1 MKAITLTQPWAT
13 LIAIGA
19 KRFETRSWRPR
30 HLGPIAIHAAKGFP
44 PEAQAR
50 CLDGTFYSPLF
61 GTTVSADVA
70 AGIDPR
76 SRIASLP
83 LGAVIATARL
93 EWSESTDSAIF
104 RSGIADFGTSHEW
117 ELGDYSPCRWAWYLS
132 GARPLPAPVPAT
144 GALWLWEWT
153 PPADLASGET
163 AAR

>member
-1 MKAITLTQPWAT
+1 VKAITLTQPWAT
-13 LIAIGA
+13 LVAIGA
-19 KRFETRSWRPR
+19 KRFETRSWQPR

-50 CLDGTFYSPLF
+50 CCDDMFYRLLF
-61 GTTVSADVA
+61 GTTVRPDVE

-76 SRIASLP
+76 SRVESLP
-83 LGAVIATARL
+83 LRAVIATARL

-104 RSGIADFGTSHEW
+104 PSVLAEYGTPDERD
-117 ELGDYSPCRWAWYLS
+117 LGNYSPGRWAWYLT
-132 GARPLPAPVPAT
+132 GARPLPEPVQAR

-153 PPADLASGET
+153 PPADLADGEA